1 MTIDALVKP
10 LLGVALLQGLRP
22 LQITEIARRAERI
35 VYRPGQ
41 IIIEEN
47 QPSDAAVLIV
57 TGTAV
62 RVSGPALSE
71 QAEMVPT
78 GALLSEMGMLI
89 ETVHSSTVVARTE
102 VRALRLVRDDL
113 HEQMAADPE
122 LADHFVQRIA
132 SRLTGMAAEL
142 RRIDV
147 ALAGAHSPT
156 TMPAALAQSP
166 HAAAFH

>member
-1 MTIDALVKP
+1 MAIDALVKH

-47 QPSDAAVLIV
+47 QPGDASVLIV
-57 TGTAV
+57 SGTAV
-62 RVSGPALSE
+62 RVSGPALSA
-71 QAEMVPT
+71 QAELVPT
-78 GALLSEMGMLI
+78 GALLGEMCMLI
-89 ETVHSSTVVARTE
+89 ETEHSSTVVARTE
-102 VRALRLVRDDL
+102 VRALRITRDEL
-113 HEQMAADPE
+113 HSQMADDPE
-122 LADHFVQRIA
+122 LAEHFVQRIA

-142 RRIDV
+142 RRIDM

-156 TMPAALAQSP
+156 TTRSIVE
-166 HAAAFH
+166 HHHAAFH